1 MKKTATFIN
10 TSRAEIVDM
19 NELMRYADENTTF
32 NVGLDIDVED
42 YKEILNT
49 KRNNV
54 IVTPHIAG
62 VTKEAIKRMD
72 VELANSIK
80 EYLEEC

>member
-1 MKKTATFIN
+1 
-10 TSRAEIVDM
+10 M
-19 NELMRYADENTTF
+19 NELMKYADENKTF
-32 NVGLDIDVED
+32 NVGLDIDAEN
-42 YKEILNT
+42 YKEMLNV

-72 VELANSIK
+72 VELANNIK
-80 EYLEEC
+80 EYLEES

>member
-1 MKKTATFIN
+1 MAKHYEKLLICDIN
-10 TSRAEIVDM
+10 K
-19 NELMRYADENTTF
+19 EN
-32 NVGLDIDVED
+32 
-42 YKEILNT
+42 YKDLLNT

-72 VELANSIK
+72 VELANSIN
-80 EYLEEC
+80 EYLEK

>member
-1 MKKTATFIN
+1 M
-10 TSRAEIVDM
+10 
-19 NELMRYADENTTF
+19 EL
-32 NVGLDIDVED
+32 
-42 YKEILNT
+42 LNT

-72 VELANSIK
+72 VELANNII
-80 EYLEEC
+80 EYLKES